1 MEKDKIYN
9 EFKAIFYV
17 KMKSKGCPTV
27 TNLAEHLG
35 LKPGKLTH
43 FFQGDYD
50 LKKSE
55 IDKVFDFLEMENVY
69 KDLFIEEIKIEP
81 RYRIKRKEV
90 ENGKNNNT

>member
-17 KMKSKGCPTV
+17 KMKSKGCPNV

-35 LKPGKLTH
+35 LKPSKLTH

-50 LKKSE
+50 LTKSE

-90 ENGKNNNT
+90 KSGK